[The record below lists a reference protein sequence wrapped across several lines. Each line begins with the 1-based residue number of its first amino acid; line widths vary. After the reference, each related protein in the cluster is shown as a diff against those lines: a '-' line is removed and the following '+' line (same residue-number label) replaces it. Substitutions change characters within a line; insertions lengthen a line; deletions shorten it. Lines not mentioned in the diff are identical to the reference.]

1 MSQPKKII
9 GGVLLAAGAA
19 IGAGYGIA
27 RGVHRALR
35 QPRAQQPV
43 FGLICPMEE
52 ETVPFREAMDIAKT
66 TRFSGLVFYEG
77 HLWGQRAV
85 LVQCGVGK
93 VNAAICAQALCS
105 HFPITCLINIGV
117 AGTTRPDVR
126 QGDLVLST
134 DAIQHDMDV
143 TVRGFAPGEIP
154 DLPVSAFRADPGLI
168 DLAARAFDAEA
179 AEMDGAR
186 LFTGRIVSGDQFIAG
201 GDRAKTIQATFDPY
215 AVEMEGAAVAH
226 AATLNHVPFLIVRA
240 ISDNADEDAPGV
252 SYPEFLPLAIIHTVA
267 LVRRMLTLAGDAAD
281 A

>member
-1 MSQPKKII
+1 MSHTKKII
-9 GGVLLAAGAA
+9 GGVALAAGAT

-27 RGVHRALR
+27 KGVRKAVRPTHA
-35 QPRAQQPV
+35 QPV

-52 ETVPFREAMDIAKT
+52 ETAPFRESMDIAKT

-77 HLWGQRAV
+77 MLWGQRAV

-93 VNAAICAQALCS
+93 VNAAVCAQALCS
-105 HFPITCLINIGV
+105 HFPITYLINIGV
-117 AGTTRPDVR
+117 AGTTRPGVR

-134 DAIQHDMDV
+134 DAIQHDVDV

-154 DLPVSAFRADPGLI
+154 DMADSDFQADAMLI
-168 DLAARAFDAEA
+168 DLATRAFDLESEA
-179 AEMDGAR
+179 MDGAK

-201 GDRAKTIQATFDPY
+201 GARADTIQATFDPC

-226 AATLNHVPFLIVRA
+226 AATLNNVPFLIVRA
-240 ISDNADEDAPGV
+240 ISDNADEDAPSV
-252 SYPEFLPLAIIHTVA
+252 SYPEFLPLAIVHTA
-267 LVRRMLTLAGDAAD
+267 TLVRRMLALAGDAAD